1 MHSSFAADRFV
12 QTSDLPSATARAAP
26 SAPSSAPACA
36 SPPSPAPYFR
46 EAGAGPGVVCL
57 HANAGNSGQWR
68 ALSDMLAPSHHVL
81 CADSYGHGRSPAWPA
96 GRPLRL
102 RDEVALLEP
111 VFERAGDP
119 FVLVA
124 HSYGAAVALMAALAQ
139 PRRVRALVLY
149 EPTLF
154 ALLDQEKAAPNEA
167 DGMRAVLATMT
178 AALEAGFPAR
188 AAGHFIDYWMGP
200 GAWDSTPESRRGGIA
215 ASVINARTWAQALF
229 DEPATLAAF
238 RALDIPVLYMMGRHT
253 PASARGVARLLTGA
267 LPRVEVVRFEHLGH
281 MGPVTHPE
289 IVNVTIR
296 DFLEKLAP
304 HDRAARPLLHSGAG
318 MWNGAGTDAKA
329 GADTSTHTSAAT
341 SIRAGSYASLE
352 AQALTPPQAHP
363 WPQATAQRA
372 SRPVLQPALQ
382 PVSHHASQPTLQ
394 RTHQHTSQPVSQH
407 ASQHTPHHTP
417 QDTPPI
423 QPQGKPSAPPA
434 NGGRA
439 VMNGGREVGPAASQ
453 TPTMQLP

>member
-1 MHSSFAADRFV
+1 V
-12 QTSDLPSATARAAP
+12 
-26 SAPSSAPACA
+26 
-36 SPPSPAPYFR
+36 PYFR

-57 HANAGNSGQWR
+57 HANAGHSGQWR
-68 ALSDMLAPSHHVL
+68 ALSDMLAATHHVL

-96 GRPLRL
+96 NRPLRL

-111 VFERAGDP
+111 VFERAADP

-154 ALLDQEKAAPNEA
+154 ALLDQEKPAPNQA
-167 DGMRAVLATMT
+167 DGMRAVLAKMA

-215 ASVINARTWAQALF
+215 ASVTNARAWARALF
-229 DEPATLAAF
+229 EEPATLAAF
-238 RALDIPVLYMMGRHT
+238 RTLDMPVLYMMGRHT

-267 LPRVEVVRFEHLGH
+267 LPRVEVVCFEQLGH

-296 DFLEKLAP
+296 GFLEKLAP
-304 HDRAARPLLHSGAG
+304 HERAARPLVYSGAEG
-318 MWNGAGTDAKA
+318 NGASGTGSGTRS
-329 GADTSTHTSAAT
+329 GAETGMHISAAGM
-341 SIRAGSYASLE
+341 RAGSHASL
-352 AQALTPPQAHP
+352 QGPTLTPPQAHP
-363 WPQATAQRA
+363 WPQATAPRA
-372 SRPVLQPALQ
+372 SPPASPLA
-382 PVSHHASQPTLQ
+382 SHHAPSSASARVDPHPLAPAS
-394 RTHQHTSQPVSQH
+394 RHTSQPTP
-407 ASQHTPHHTP
+407 QHTPHHAP
-417 QDTPPI
+417 QPAPPVK
-423 QPQGKPSAPPA
+423 PQGLPSASPC
-434 NGGRA
+434 NDGRA
-439 VMNGGREVGPAASQ
+439 VMNGGREVGPAGPQ
-453 TPTMQLP
+453 RPTMQLP